1 MTTKSLDTTKSLN
14 DGFLGG
20 VALGLFGGMV
30 LGGMLTLMAL
40 ASVVGP
46 AL

>member
-1 MTTKSLDTTKSLN
+1 MTTKSLDTKRSIS

-20 VALGLFGGMV
+20 IALGLFGGMV

-40 ASVVGP
+40 TTI
-46 AL
+46 